1 VLTILRGGFFLF
13 LNLTEAR
20 AWNIQRTGEVGRGI
34 YTELY
39 TLLLIRDIVLLVR
52 FLFMWGGAMDNR
64 RFHFMDRRQDRGMPK
79 VPFKDSDG
87 ATIRENRRKIS
98 NRRLDDVNVEW
109 FGIRSM

>member
-1 VLTILRGGFFLF
+1 
-13 LNLTEAR
+13 
-20 AWNIQRTGEVGRGI
+20 
-34 YTELY
+34 
-39 TLLLIRDIVLLVR
+39 
-52 FLFMWGGAMDNR
+52 MDNR
-64 RFHFMDRRQDRGMPK
+64 RFHFMDRRQDRGMYIDRRQDRGMPK